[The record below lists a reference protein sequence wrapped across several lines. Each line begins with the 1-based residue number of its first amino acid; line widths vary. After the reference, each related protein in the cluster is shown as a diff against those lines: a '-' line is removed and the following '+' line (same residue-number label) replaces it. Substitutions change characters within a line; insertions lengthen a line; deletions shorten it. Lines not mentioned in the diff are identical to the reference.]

1 MLWLLSD
8 CPDAQEGENDSGT
21 TGKKKKKKKKKPAGA
36 KTEEAQG
43 KAVSGQGAEVK
54 TYDICPL
61 QSGGPELYINNHLLV
76 CELTLNT
83 ITLIEN
89 SIDLESCC

>member
-43 KAVSGQGAEVK
+43 KPVIG
-54 TYDICPL
+54 
-61 QSGGPELYINNHLLV
+61 
-76 CELTLNT
+76 
-83 ITLIEN
+83 
-89 SIDLESCC
+89 

>member
-8 CPDAQEGENDSGT
+8 CPDTQEGENDSGT

-43 KAVSGQGAEVK
+43 KPVSGLFIG
-54 TYDICPL
+54 
-61 QSGGPELYINNHLLV
+61 
-76 CELTLNT
+76 LTSRLS
-83 ITLIEN
+83 LSN
-89 SIDLESCC
+89 SCGHYEFE